1 MSFRGCRDGE
11 TSTALPEAAAAPGDG
26 GMCTATVPSAAAE
39 PVRPPLHPESLARFV
54 DPLPIPAVLAPSG
67 KRPDPARP
75 DETIAYYRVAMR
87 ATQVRVHRDVPPTR
101 MWGYEGSVPGPTIE
115 VRKGSG
121 VLVEWSNELPGDHFL
136 PIDHTLH
143 GAHAD
148 QPSVRTAVHVHGA
161 KVAPESD
168 GYPEDWYPT
177 GHSTTSHYPVQQD
190 AATLWYHDHAMGIE
204 RLNQYAGLFGAFLVR
219 DDAEDA
225 LGLPRGAEEI
235 PLILCDRLFGAD
247 GQLVY
252 PTSNAADAPWVSEV
266 NGDATLINGKLFP
279 FVDVEPR
286 RYRLR
291 IVNASNSRSYY
302 LSFVDGSAVA
312 PFQQVGSDQGL
323 LQAPVPLTTVTL
335 APAERADIVI
345 DFGPLAGQRLVL
357 RSQALELMQLRVAPG
372 PRRHEAPLPAALRR
386 VARIPES
393 AAAKSRT
400 LTLND
405 YKDKARQRMIMLLN
419 KSYWRDEVTEKPELD
434 SVEIWSLMNLT
445 DDTHPIHLH
454 LVRFQVLDRQKF
466 DADELKT
473 SGHLEKVG
481 APVSPEPN
489 EMGWKDTVRAYPGF
503 ITRIIARFEG
513 YAGRYVWHCHVLE
526 HAANEMMRPFE
537 VVARQTP

>member
-1 MSFRGCRDGE
+1 VSFRGCRDGE
-11 TSTALPEAAAAPGDG
+11 TSTTLPEAAPPGDG
-26 GMCTATVPSAAAE
+26 GMCTATVASAAAE

-54 DPLPIPAVLAPSG
+54 DPLPIPPVLAQSG
-67 KRPDPARP
+67 RRPDPARP

-87 ATQVRVHRDVPPTR
+87 TTEVRVHRDVPPTR
-101 MWGYEGSVPGPTIE
+101 MWGYEGSVPGPTID
-115 VRKGSG
+115 VRKGRG
-121 VLVEWSNELPGDHFL
+121 VLVEWSNELPKDHFL

-148 QPSVRTAVHVHGA
+148 QPDVRTAVHVHGA

-168 GYPEDWYPT
+168 GYPEDWYPS
-177 GHSTTSHYPVQQD
+177 GRSTTSHYPLQQD

-219 DDAEDA
+219 DDAEDS
-225 LGLPRGAEEI
+225 LGLPRGDKEI

-247 GQLVY
+247 GQLIY
-252 PTSNAADAPWVSEV
+252 PTSGMAAAPWVSEV

-291 IVNASNSRSYY
+291 IVNASNSRFYY

-312 PFQQVGSDQGL
+312 PFHQIGSDQGL
-323 LQAPVPLTTVTL
+323 LPVPVPLTSVTL
-335 APAERADIVI
+335 APAERADIVV
-345 DFGPLAGQRLVL
+345 DFGPLDGQHVVL
-357 RSQALELMQLRVAPG
+357 RSQALELMQLRVAAA

-386 VARIPES
+386 VARIPEA

-405 YKDKARQRMIMLLN
+405 YRDTTRQRMIMLLN

-445 DDTHPIHLH
+445 EDTHPIHLH

-466 DADELKT
+466 DADEFKT
-473 SGHLEKVG
+473 SGHLEKLG

-503 ITRIIARFEG
+503 ITRIIMRFEG

-526 HAANEMMRPFE
+526 HAANEMMRPFD